1 MSDRHETIHYPRRPP
16 LPEREPDQP
25 PPASRRRTV
34 AIVVAAVAA
43 SLGAGYVT
51 ANVLGDSEQ
60 TARNPTATTARTS
73 TTLATTLK
81 RKPAGTLAPSQPA
94 QPPAAAQPAPGTPA
108 DPAAP
113 ATPPAA
119 QTPPVA
125 PAPPVAPPPG
135 QAASA
140 SFDAPI
146 PSGWKERE
154 FAVQHPGYLQ
164 SRWDDPRDARTYVII
179 DWQDGDTGG
188 PAAAAAALRATV
200 VSRSDYREIRFQQT
214 RGKGWIWVYTILD
227 ERGRRAAR
235 VDLLTRRCGVLFAVL
250 GSTSP
255 KRFTQLQRVF
265 ISISEGIRLKERRC

>member
-1 MSDRHETIHYPRRPP
+1 MSDRHDTIHYPRRPP
-16 LPEREPDQP
+16 LPEREPEQP
-25 PPASRRRTV
+25 PPASRRKTV
-34 AIVVAAVAA
+34 TILAVAVAA
-43 SLGAGYVT
+43 SLGAGY
-51 ANVLGDSEQ
+51 ASAQLLGDSEQ
-60 TARNPTATTARTS
+60 TARTPATATTRTS
-73 TTLATTLK
+73 TTPATKLK
-81 RKPAGTLAPSQPA
+81 RKPAGTLAPSQ

-113 ATPPAA
+113 AAPPAA
-119 QTPPVA
+119 PTAPV
-125 PAPPVAPPPG
+125 APPVAPPPG

-179 DWQDGDTGG
+179 NWQDGDTSG

-200 VSRSDYREIRFQQT
+200 VNRSDYREIRFQQT
-214 RGKGWIWVYTILD
+214 RNKGWIWVYTILD
-227 ERGRRAAR
+227 ERGKRAAR
-235 VDLLTRRCGVLFAVL
+235 VDVLSRRCGVLFAVL

-255 KRFTQLQRVF
+255 KRFARLQRVYIA
-265 ISISEGIRLKERRC
+265 ISQGIRLKERRC